1 MVNAMSILRSGDSE
15 QEREEEFLG
24 ALGLSVKRLG
34 EMPDFF
40 VRTMK
45 EGKVRLTF
53 RTKLEPVLRYADWV
67 SITVSPE
74 DFINMCHNMQRIL
87 ADLESQKR

>member
-1 MVNAMSILRSGDSE
+1 MNILRNGDSM
-15 QEREEEFLG
+15 QEREEEFLS
-24 ALGLSVKRLG
+24 ALGLSMQQLNK
-34 EMPDFF
+34 MPDFF

-67 SITVSPE
+67 SITISPQ
-74 DFINMCHNMQRIL
+74 DFINMSNNFQAIL
-87 ADLESQKR
+87 SDLNKTKKKE

>member
-1 MVNAMSILRSGDSE
+1 MNILRNGDSM
-15 QEREEEFLG
+15 QEREEEFLS
-24 ALGLSVKRLG
+24 ALGLSMQQLNK
-34 EMPDFF
+34 MPDFF

-67 SITVSPE
+67 SITISPQ
-74 DFINMCHNMQRIL
+74 DFINMRNNFQAIL
-87 ADLESQKR
+87 SDLNKTKKKE